1 MKDYFVPDYTC
12 MGVTCILAWQRFMDL
27 WHHHFTLGKD
37 MAMLEKIEEEEEEEE
52 NTCVFL
58 FALKA
63 IGFLSV

>member
-1 MKDYFVPDYTC
+1 
-12 MGVTCILAWQRFMDL
+12 MDL

-37 MAMLEKIEEEEEEEE
+37 MAMLEKIEEEEEEE

>member
-1 MKDYFVPDYTC
+1 
-12 MGVTCILAWQRFMDL
+12 
-27 WHHHFTLGKD
+27 